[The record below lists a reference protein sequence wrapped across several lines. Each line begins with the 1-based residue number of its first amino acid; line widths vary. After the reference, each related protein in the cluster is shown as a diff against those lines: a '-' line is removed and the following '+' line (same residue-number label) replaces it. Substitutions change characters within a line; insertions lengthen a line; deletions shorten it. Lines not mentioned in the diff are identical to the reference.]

1 MIILHTTDSSRKGQD
16 SSPHTLSQFFP
27 LTTATTPQPVN
38 LSTYLHTLSSLLAP
52 LSSPAELTAAF
63 AAFDLDDSGQVDVDE
78 LREALLQTNPQPG
91 EVNLSESDINTV
103 MAEFSSRRVLARR
116 MGKEAGNR
124 GDIFR
129 YHDFIESITG
139 PTKVEVS
146 VQAQAEVEAV

>member
-1 MIILHTTDSSRKGQD
+1 MVLLHTTESSRKGQD
-16 SSPHTLSQFFP
+16 SSPYILNLFYP

-38 LSTYLHTLSSLLAP
+38 LSTYLHILSSLLAR

-78 LREALLQTNPQPG
+78 LRDALLRIKPQSG
-91 EVNLSESDINTV
+91 EVNLGESNIHTV

-124 GDIFR
+124 GDVFR
-129 YHDFIESITG
+129 YHDFVASITG

-146 VQAQAEVEAV
+146 VQAQAEV